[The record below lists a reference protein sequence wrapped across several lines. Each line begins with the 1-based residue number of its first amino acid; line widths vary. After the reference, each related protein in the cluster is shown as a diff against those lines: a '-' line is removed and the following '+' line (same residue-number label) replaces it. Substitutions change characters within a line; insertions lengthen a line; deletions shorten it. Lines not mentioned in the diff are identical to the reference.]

1 MWISIEEKARVAEL
15 FAVGVPSWKI
25 REELG
30 LSATC
35 RASPGSPAA
44 DTVEAAACAVDIAVV
59 VGRTRGDLA
68 WSGIG

>member
-30 LSATC
+30 LS
-35 RASPGSPAA
+35 RH
-44 DTVEAAACAVDIAVV
+44 AVL
-59 VGRTRGDLA
+59 R
-68 WSGIG
+68 